1 MSGDLFCVGVFLLG
15 LFFGLAASPTMD
27 EFRKKRA
34 KERNKP
40 EKYRRTRLH
49 SNPVCQPGQLLGTR
63 KPIKFPVPKSTRR
76 LRR

>member
-40 EKYRRTRLH
+40 EKYRLT
-49 SNPVCQPGQLLGTR
+49 
-63 KPIKFPVPKSTRR
+63 
-76 LRR
+76 